1 MKKKLFLLWMVA
13 GVAYMNAQTPAK
25 KKTGSYKVTEVVKD
39 KSLPNKAKVTFK
51 FVGPNNKP
59 VKSNV
64 KFVYNN
70 DSLFPV
76 INEEGKY
83 TISMIPGKYKM
94 RFAVPYWHEVS
105 TDSIMCHKQ
114 SLMTILVKFEA
125 KDF

>member
-83 TISMIPGKYKM
+83 TISM
-94 RFAVPYWHEVS
+94 
-105 TDSIMCHKQ
+105 
-114 SLMTILVKFEA
+114 
-125 KDF
+125 